1 MTIAHI
7 IILLGTGAVVGFAS
21 GLLGSG
27 GGFIMTPVQY
37 MIFTNMGMSTKV
49 AMMLAF
55 GTSLLVILP
64 TVISGAWRHH
74 KKGAVRWK
82 AAIIMG
88 ICGFMSSFGGAAIA
102 ANLSGTTL
110 KMAFGVV
117 VLASGVRMLISKPR
131 EREQE
136 AKDKPWLLAAWAIP
150 IGIVT
155 GMTGLGGGVVAVPVM
170 VLALKFKMHNAIA
183 TSLAMMILT
192 SCGGV
197 IEGENAWRYRGP
209 RRDPYVQEHTDLLKS
224 IRDGKPLNEG
234 ERIAGSTLCAIM
246 GRESAYSR
254 QQFKRSWFMNRCTL
268 DLLPPGASSED
279 HIVRRGP

>member
-37 MIFTNMGMSTKV
+37 MIFTNMGLSTKV
-49 AMMLAF
+49 AMMLSF

-74 KKGAVRWK
+74 KRGAVRWK

-117 VLASGVRMLISKPR
+117 VLASGIRMLISRPMESEQKP
-131 EREQE
+131 
-136 AKDKPWLLAAWAIP
+136 KDTPWLLVAWAIP

-155 GMTGLGGGVVAVPVM
+155 GMTGLGGGVVAVPIM
-170 VLALKFKMHNAIA
+170 VLALKFKMHNAVA
-183 TSLAMMILT
+183 TSLAMIIFT
-192 SCGGV
+192 STGGV
-197 IEGENAWRYRGP
+197 ISYIINGLGVP
-209 RRDPYVQEHTDLLKS
+209 KLP
-224 IRDGKPLNEG
+224 
-234 ERIAGSTLCAIM
+234 
-246 GRESAYSR
+246 AYSIGYVNLPAWFLLAVTSIGMAQVGAMTAHRLPAR
-254 QQFKRSWFMNRCTL
+254 QLRWIFTAVMFYVALRMLGVFEWL
-268 DLLPPGASSED
+268 GWP
-279 HIVRRGP
+279 V